1 MVEFVSTPRRFFELA
16 ARQPERPAYF
26 IRGDS
31 GWTATDWRTYA
42 GQVRQLAHAFIARG
56 VQRGDVVA
64 ILGFNRPEWSI
75 TALAA
80 MSVGASVAGIY
91 WTCAPVEVA
100 HVLEHSQA
108 RVLVIE
114 DAAQFAKIASERAR
128 FTALRDVVAM
138 RGASFPGATEW
149 DEYLAAG
156 TRVQAAE
163 LEQRISGLRP
173 EDLGSLI
180 YTSGTTGLPKG
191 VQITDSAYLDFFVH
205 GVGAKWAEYQA
216 GDVVLVAMPM
226 FHVAGI
232 NTGILTAGQG
242 AKGIILEQVDPVEI
256 LTLIET
262 EKVQHAFFVPA
273 VINFL
278 LQVNQKR
285 PTDFSSLER
294 VFYGASPI
302 AEDLLVAAQNTMGCS
317 FTQLYGMT
325 ESLGAGTYLPPEA
338 HDPALG
344 KLRSCGKPW
353 PGFEVQ
359 CMREDGTPA
368 PVGEVGE
375 IAMRSTVLMKG
386 YWNRPEAT
394 AETVRDGWL
403 YTGDAGYFDA
413 DGYLYIHDRVKD
425 MIVSGGENV
434 YPAEVENAVFGHES
448 VADVAVIG
456 VPDEKW
462 GEAVKAIVVLKP
474 GAAADPEG
482 IIAYTKGR
490 IAGYKVPK
498 TVDFIDALPR
508 NPSGKILR
516 RELREPYWAGHTR
529 RVA

>member
-1 MVEFVSTPRRFFELA
+1 MFDFE
-16 ARQPERPAYF
+16 
-26 IRGDS
+26 
-31 GWTATDWRTYA
+31 ATR
-42 GQVRQLAHAFIARG
+42 H
-56 VQRGDVVA
+56 VA
-64 ILGFNRPEWSI
+64 DIP
-75 TALAA
+75 
-80 MSVGASVAGIY
+80 
-91 WTCAPVEVA
+91 
-100 HVLEHSQA
+100 
-108 RVLVIE
+108 
-114 DAAQFAKIASERAR
+114 
-128 FTALRDVVAM
+128 
-138 RGASFPGATEW
+138 
-149 DEYLAAG
+149 
-156 TRVQAAE
+156 RVQAARSPGATAFKFKDRITSYAQLDEAASRIANGLIAAGVQPGDRVAVYAANSDRYME
-163 LEQRISGLRP
+163 LFFGCTKARATLVGVNARLAPPEVAYVLDDSRAKLLFAGSHFYAATEAALSHAANRP
-173 EDLGSLI
+173 PVIALDGAHPSWPAFEDFKAAASAVDPMLEVLPDDDVI
-180 YTSGTTGLPKG
+180 QLYTSGTTGLPKG
-191 VQITDSAYLDFFVH
+191 VQITDAAYLGFFTH
-205 GVGAKWAEYQA
+205 GIGAKWAEYQA

-294 VFYGASPI
+294 IFYGASPI
-302 AEDLLVAAQNTMGCS
+302 AEDLLVAAQKTMGCS

-344 KLRSCGKPW
+344 KLRSCGRPW
-353 PGFEVQ
+353 PGFEVE
-359 CMREDGTPA
+359 CRREDGTA
-368 PVGEVGE
+368 AAVGEVGE

-394 AETVRDGWL
+394 GDTVRDGWL

-456 VPDEKW
+456 VPDETW

-474 GAAADPEG
+474 GASATPED
-482 IIAYTKGR
+482 IIAFARGR

-498 TVDFIDALPR
+498 SVDFIDTLPR

-516 RELREPYWAGHTR
+516 RELREPYWAGHNR